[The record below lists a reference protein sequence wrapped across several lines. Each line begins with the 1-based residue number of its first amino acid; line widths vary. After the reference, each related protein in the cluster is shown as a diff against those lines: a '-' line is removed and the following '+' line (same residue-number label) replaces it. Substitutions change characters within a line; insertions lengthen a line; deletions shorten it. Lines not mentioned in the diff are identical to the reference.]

1 MAPTAMPTLAPR
13 VRPPVGPVL
22 VDRGVA
28 EGWVMLTGVVEK
40 REPCR
45 EIVFPGVG
53 CCWHAPVRAVWT
65 KRHELARYV
74 EKVGSLTVCKEELC
88 ALLRQASITF
98 GEINRYCQS
107 TESIV
112 GRI

>member
-13 VRPPVGPVL
+13 VRPPAGPVL

-28 EGWVMLTGVVEK
+28 EGWVMLTGIVEK

-53 CCWHAPVRAVWT
+53 CCSHAPVRAVWT
-65 KRHELARYV
+65 RRYQLTRYI

-88 ALLRQASITF
+88 GLLR
-98 GEINRYCQS
+98 
-107 TESIV
+107 
-112 GRI
+112 